1 MLENVNT
8 SIHEAE
14 SALAPSIDEMILN
27 AQILARELYSLTQ
40 EEAEGLSY
48 SLKRD
53 LHKAN
58 IVINQQSK
66 EMGDWLSFD
75 FKLAEDKFLE
85 LVANAADKSWLEFHA
100 LDQLNHESI
109 IYRSG
114 EVCASGTLTCAN
126 CGEMLIIKESTQ
138 IPNCLNCSKTEFY
151 RVVS

>member
-1 MLENVNT
+1 MPEQENLIEAFEHMLEDVNN
-8 SIHEAE
+8 SIHQAE

-66 EMGDWLSFD
+66 EIGDWLSFD
-75 FKLAEDKFLE
+75 FKLAENKFLE

-100 LDQLNHESI
+100 LDQLNHESN
-109 IYRSG
+109 IYRCS
-114 EVCASGTLTCAN
+114 EVCAPGTFT
-126 CGEMLIIKESTQ
+126 
-138 IPNCLNCSKTEFY
+138 
-151 RVVS
+151 